1 VNTQRRTRLTGMALL
16 IVTFAAGMLA
26 GTATSRVLA
35 AREPG
40 APAAAECPRGERGP
54 HSIIDELELPPAQ
67 RVRVDSIMAR
77 HRQRTDALWQQDGQR
92 IRAAVDSARAEIRT
106 VLTPAQ
112 AAEYDRLREEH
123 ERKRKAKH
131 ARRDSAAAA
140 AAAAAEKQARD

>member
-1 VNTQRRTRLTGMALL
+1 MNPMQRRTRLTGMALL

-26 GTATSRVLA
+26 GTATNRVLS
-35 AREPG
+35 AREPD
-40 APAAAECPRGERGP
+40 ARTAAANCPNDERGP
-54 HSIIDELELPPAQ
+54 HSIFDELGLTTAQ

-77 HRQRTDALWQQDGQR
+77 RRQRTDSLWQQDGQR

-112 AAEYDRLREEH
+112 AAEYERLREEH
-123 ERKRKAKH
+123 EAKRKAKH

-140 AAAAAEKQARD
+140 ARQARD